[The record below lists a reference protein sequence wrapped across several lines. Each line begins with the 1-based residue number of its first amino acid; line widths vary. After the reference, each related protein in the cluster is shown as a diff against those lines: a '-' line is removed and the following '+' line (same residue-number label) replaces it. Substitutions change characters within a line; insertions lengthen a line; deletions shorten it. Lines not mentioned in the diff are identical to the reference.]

1 MLRRVLITLAVF
13 AIGYGFGQ
21 AFGPPRAAAGSVD
34 EIVQEFRA
42 TRTAIERIHY
52 HMEQRELRCD

>member
-21 AFGPPRAAAGSVD
+21 AFGPPTAAAGSVD
-34 EIVQEFRA
+34 EIVREFRY
-42 TRTAIERIHY
+42 TRRAIENISQK
-52 HMEQRELRCD
+52 MNCN